1 MGLLTRIKQKL
12 KRIVKK
18 EKKLKLNAKEI
29 DVIKKKNRNSL
40 KEIQDWINDDDFKK
54 SFFNYGVPD
63 FVKPLLNREIGDK
76 NTYTDLLLYFSK
88 HLNSPKYLELGV
100 SVGKN
105 FYQIAEGLENSF
117 LMGFDIE
124 DISSPL
130 KNKFNFVEIESWKG
144 PQTSL
149 RNREFELTSY
159 NYKSNKIKYLAGDI
173 WDEASWMK
181 LSGNKFNIIFSD
193 ALHTPEALLW
203 EYQMLDKYQLLDE
216 KFIIIWDDL
225 NNGLEKSFQQ
235 IAKNLIND
243 KKVNSKGVFLLKVNG
258 WLGENEI
265 PHDIG
270 LITNIILR

>member
-1 MGLLTRIKQKL
+1 MGLLTKIKQKL
-12 KRIVKK
+12 KHIIKK
-18 EKKLKLNAKEI
+18 EKRPKLDPKEI
-29 DVIKKKNRNSL
+29 DRVKKKNRSSL
-40 KEIQDWINDDDFKK
+40 KEIQKWVNDDDFEK
-54 SFFNYGVPD
+54 SFFSYGVPD
-63 FVKPLLNREIGDK
+63 YVKPLLNREIGDEI
-76 NTYTDLLLYFSK
+76 TYTDLLLYYSRY
-88 HLNSPKYLELGV
+88 LNSPKYLELGV

-124 DISSPL
+124 DMSSPL
-130 KNKFNFVEIESWKG
+130 KHTFSFVETEKWKG
-144 PQTSL
+144 PKTSL

-181 LSGNKFNIIFSD
+181 LSENKFNIIFSD

-203 EYQMLDKYQLLDE
+203 EYQMLYKYQLLDE

-225 NNGLEKSFQQ
+225 NNGLENSFHQ

-243 KKVNSKGVFLLKVNG
+243 KKVDQKKGVFLLKVNG
-258 WLGENEI
+258 WLGENET

-270 LITNIILR
+270 LITNII

>member
-1 MGLLTRIKQKL
+1 MGLLTRIRQKL
-12 KRIVKK
+12 KRIAKK
-18 EKKLKLNAKEI
+18 GKKLRLNSKEI
-29 DVIKKKNRNSL
+29 EAIKKKNRNSL
-40 KEIQDWINDDDFKK
+40 KEIQNWINEDDFEK

-63 FVKPLLNREIGDK
+63 FVKPLLNSEIGNK
-76 NTYTDLLLYFSK
+76 MTYTDLLLYFSK
-88 HLNSPKYLELGV
+88 HLNAPKYLELGV

-117 LMGFDIE
+117 LLGFDIE

-130 KNKFNFVEIESWKG
+130 KNKFNFVETERWKG

-173 WDEASWMK
+173 WDESSWMK
-181 LSGNKFNIIFSD
+181 LSENKFNIIFSD

-203 EYQMLDKYQLLDE
+203 EYQMLDKYQLLGE
-216 KFIIIWDDL
+216 KFVIIWDDL
-225 NNGLEKSFQQ
+225 NNGLENSFQQ
-235 IAKNLIND
+235 IAKNLINI
-243 KKVNSKGVFLLKVNG
+243 KKVDSKGVFLLKVNG

-270 LITNIILR
+270 LITNLI